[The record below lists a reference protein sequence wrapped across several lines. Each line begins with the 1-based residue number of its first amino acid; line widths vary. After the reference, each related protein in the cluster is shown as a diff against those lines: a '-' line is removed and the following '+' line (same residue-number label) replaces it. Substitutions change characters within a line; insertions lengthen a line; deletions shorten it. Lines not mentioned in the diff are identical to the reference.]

1 MNFFGSI
8 YRVLLLSFIFGSFA
22 SCGPSP
28 QAGGG
33 IGGTGGTASVASGPI
48 TGFGSV
54 FVSGYEYDTG
64 TTSMMVDG
72 KSGSQSE
79 LKKGMVVLVNGTI
92 SEDYGTG
99 QTVQRTAKTILY
111 EDTIEGPV
119 QSVAPDGLSLVVLG
133 QTVLIKQSTI
143 IDPSVPTLSS
153 LNPNDLVEVSGFVSG
168 PGTVVATLIDRKG
181 GPADYQVK
189 GFITQHDESS
199 KSFTIGS
206 LRVDYTGADIGQMP
220 NPSGNAW
227 TGLLVDV
234 SGSQFSQGGQGS
246 NGAQLT
252 ATRVKPDSLG
262 TENVPEAE
270 IEGIVTLLISPT
282 EFYIGNVH
290 VQTTSSTGFENGTAA
305 EIVPGATM
313 EVEGP
318 IVNGILIAKQVEF
331 KDSVLVESDVAT
343 LTISTND
350 SGTLTLT
357 GFPGVMVAVSSA
369 TKVEGENSLRRFS
382 DINVSDHLKVRGHP
396 GSNNTIIATELV
408 RASPSTTVVLQG
420 PVDST
425 ANPSLEIL
433 GVTVDTSLIPDNQFK
448 GAGDVP
454 IGRGVFFATLTS
466 KTLVEIKGNRAGG
479 LVSWKEAK
487 LHK

>member
-1 MNFFGSI
+1 
-8 YRVLLLSFIFGSFA
+8 
-22 SCGPSP
+22 
-28 QAGGG
+28 
-33 IGGTGGTASVASGPI
+33 
-48 TGFGSV
+48 
-54 FVSGYEYDTG
+54 
-64 TTSMMVDG
+64 
-72 KSGSQSE
+72 
-79 LKKGMVVLVNGTI
+79 
-92 SEDYGTG
+92 
-99 QTVQRTAKTILY
+99 
-111 EDTIEGPV
+111 
-119 QSVAPDGLSLVVLG
+119 
-133 QTVLIKQSTI
+133 
-143 IDPSVPTLSS
+143 
-153 LNPNDLVEVSGFVSG
+153 LNRNDLVEVSGFVSG
-168 PGTVVATLIDRKG
+168 PGTVVATLIDRKSKIEA
-181 GPADYQVK
+181 ADYQVK
-189 GFITQHDESS
+189 GFITQHDKDL

-206 LRVDYTGADIGQMP
+206 LAVNYTGADISQMP
-220 NPSGNAW
+220 NPAEKPWN
-227 TGLLVDV
+227 GLLVDV
-234 SGSQFSQGGQGS
+234 RGSQVSQGGQGS
-246 NGAQLT
+246 SGPQLT
-252 ATRVKPDSLG
+252 ATRVKTDSLG

-305 EIVPGATM
+305 EILPGATV
-313 EVEGP
+313 EVDGP
-318 IVNGILIAKQVEF
+318 IVNGVLIAEKMEF
-331 KDSVLVESDVAT
+331 KDRVLVESDAAT

-350 SGTLTLT
+350 SGTFTLT
-357 GFPGVMVAVSSA
+357 GFPGVTVIVSSA

-396 GSNNTIIATELV
+396 GSNNTVIATELV

-425 ANPSLEIL
+425 ANPSLVIL

-466 KTLVEIKGNRAGG
+466 KTLVGIKGNRAGG